1 MNKILILTVVAFL
14 STFSLGQELY
24 KPFLEEGKVWTYHYY
39 NDMTGRE
46 FYESLSVRGDTI
58 IDNKSYKSIS
68 NVDTDAYCFAL
79 REEGHKVFVVWPQYP
94 GESLLYDF
102 GLNEGDIFPL
112 DGDGEDS
119 APTSWAT
126 VVSVDTV
133 IVGNHA
139 FRILDVRPTGDMWPN
154 WWVEGIG
161 GMQYLTASFQLT
173 GNSYSFLSCKIDGET
188 LLRSADLQTVN
199 VGALLYIQMRSA
211 ITDLHGRRLATPPA
225 KGVYIENGR
234 KKIK

>member
-79 REEGHKVFVVWPQYP
+79 RAHE
-94 GESLLYDF
+94 
-102 GLNEGDIFPL
+102 
-112 DGDGEDS
+112 
-119 APTSWAT
+119 
-126 VVSVDTV
+126 
-133 IVGNHA
+133 
-139 FRILDVRPTGDMWPN
+139 
-154 WWVEGIG
+154 
-161 GMQYLTASFQLT
+161 
-173 GNSYSFLSCKIDGET
+173 
-188 LLRSADLQTVN
+188 
-199 VGALLYIQMRSA
+199 VGAESS
-211 ITDLHGRRLATPPA
+211 PSPS
-225 KGVYIENGR
+225 NG
-234 KKIK
+234 KISPSFNPKS